1 MFSRHWTSVS
11 SLERCEPLARV
22 DSSERTV
29 QVKIGVLIGLN
40 SSDNNDTRMYVCLV
54 LLEFPLTEHWGCER
68 RFTHDV
74 DVPNHC
80 RTIQL
85 PQVPIVL
92 HAAKLS
98 AA

>member
-29 QVKIGVLIGLN
+29 RGTIGVLIGLN

-54 LLEFPLTEHWGCER
+54 LLELPLTEHRGCER
-68 RFTHDV
+68 RFVPDV
-74 DVPNHC
+74 DVLNHC